1 MQIEGAEE
9 YRISSTPSIDTVQ
22 YGNLVHTGNV
32 HMTCIR
38 EMLIWLWCGG
48 TNFEVLRS

>member
-1 MQIEGAEE
+1 VPLFVPCPLMQIEGAEE

-38 EMLIWLWCGG
+38 EMLIWL
-48 TNFEVLRS
+48 